1 MHDWVLRVHCLFT
14 SESARS
20 SKEFVS
26 VPDGVR
32 LQLWARC
39 QPRHPE
45 SLGIDLVLRQAGGR

>member
-20 SKEFVS
+20 SKEFLS
-26 VPDGVR
+26 VPGVR